1 MGDYEDPDAGGDM
14 GADDDD
20 QLHEQIEMDEV
31 NNTLA
36 GPRPELMKIYAQHP
50 ELNVDYMDK
59 VYPKLQATVL
69 PPGGDMTDPN
79 HKTYPYITRYEMTKI
94 IGVRANQL
102 SQGAKPYIDVPKYV
116 TNVCDIARLEYEQKR
131 LPFIIKR
138 PLPDGRFE
146 YWRITDLINN
156 MMPG

>member
-14 GADDDD
+14 GMDDDD
-20 QLHEQIEMDEV
+20 LEAIADLDESIID
-31 NNTLA
+31 A
-36 GPRPELMKIYAQHP
+36 GPRPELMKIYNQHP
-50 ELNVDYMDK
+50 ELNIDYMDK
-59 VYPKLQATVL
+59 IYPKLQTSVL
-69 PPGGDMTDPN
+69 LPGGDAVDPN

-102 SQGAKPYIDVPKYV
+102 SQGAKPYITVPKYI
-116 TNVCDIARLEYEQKR
+116 TNVSDIARLEYENKR

-138 PLPDGRFE
+138 PLPDGSFE

-156 MMPG
+156 MFPCS